1 MKTSD
6 IPPRHNKTI
15 WYLSRVRN
23 AESLFLVLQ
32 FIVKRYIKM
41 LGISISRDDELL
53 VFIERLRI
61 YFVPLW
67 AELDSYNGTFLKKI
81 YEPFPE
87 FALENCRVILDC
99 GANIGI
105 FTLKYAL
112 SGTNRIISIEPNPL
126 AFNRLRKNIAAN
138 HITNVTA
145 LNMGLSSSG
154 GTAKLH
160 WGHSTLGGSINK
172 QEDKSENIV
181 DIELTTLD
189 DIVEEYDITSVDL
202 LKIDDEGSE
211 HDALTAAEK
220 TLSMTKRVILEYHS
234 NDLKDQCKT
243 LLVNSGFKTIH
254 EIPEHRFYMRA

>member
-1 MKTSD
+1 VKTRD

-23 AESLFLVLQ
+23 AESLFLVLK

-41 LGISISRDDELL
+41 LGVNISRDDELL

-87 FALENCRVILDC
+87 FAPENCRLILDC

-112 SGTNRIISIEPNPL
+112 SRTNRIISIEPNPL
-126 AFNRLRKNIAAN
+126 AFNRLKKNIAVN
-138 HITNVTA
+138 HVTNVTA
-145 LNMGLSSSG
+145 LNMGISSSG

-160 WGHSTLGGSINK
+160 WGHSTLGGSINE
-172 QEDKSENIV
+172 QRDKMENSV
-181 DIELTTLD
+181 DVELTTLD
-189 DIVEEYDITSVDL
+189 EIVEKYGIKSVDL
-202 LKIDDEGSE
+202 LKIDVEGSE
-211 HDALTAAEK
+211 YNALTAAEK
-220 TLSMTKRVILEYHS
+220 TLGITKRVILEYHS
-234 NDLKDQCKT
+234 DDLRDQCET
-243 LLVNSGFKTIH
+243 LLTDSGFKRIH